1 MQNAPVHFELPVNDP
16 EKMSKFY
23 SEAFGWRFEA
33 SPMGEGQTYWMISTG
48 PEGQSLNGGM
58 YKRTEPDE
66 LLRIYVGDEDLE
78 GVISRVEKAGGSLIN
93 RFDIPG
99 MVTGALMYD
108 PERNVVGV
116 VKSPQPQASAAATTK
131 STNGRKAPSNRRS
144 TSSARKKSRAES
156 KKGSSKKRK

>member
-23 SEAFGWRFEA
+23 SEAFGWKFEA
-33 SPMGEGQTYWMISTG
+33 SPMGENQTYWMISTG
-48 PEGQSLNGGM
+48 PEGQTLNGGM
-58 YKRTEPDE
+58 YKRAEPDE

-78 GVISRVEKAGGSLIN
+78 GVISRVERAGGSLIN

-116 VKSPQPQASAAATTK
+116 VKSPQPQASTATTG
-131 STNGRKAPSNRRS
+131 TNGREAPSNRRS
-144 TSSARKKSRAES
+144 SSSTRKKSRVGS
-156 KKGSSKKRK
+156 KKGSSKKK